1 MKINTKFLEN
11 TIVKAIN
18 ENLYYSPY
26 DIGADYDSIDEMDI
40 YNAEYDSMINKYA
53 QDHKNNDKPNWS
65 TTSNVD
71 SNLPFENKNTINELQ
86 LRNIVK
92 ETIVKILNE
101 NYPLGAEF
109 DPRAPWNEPETTSKM
124 VEIQGTAYY
133 YNEETEE
140 EKEVPF
146 EIDVEVDGEYLVDYN
161 DDEKQVYFQPNEDMD
176 YYSLAV
182 NSGKIPHELDGGFR
196 LEDIE
201 VDEF

>member
-1 MKINTKFLEN
+1 
-11 TIVKAIN
+11 
-18 ENLYYSPY
+18 
-26 DIGADYDSIDEMDI
+26 
-40 YNAEYDSMINKYA
+40 
-53 QDHKNNDKPNWS
+53 
-65 TTSNVD
+65 
-71 SNLPFENKNTINELQ
+71 
-86 LRNIVK
+86 
-92 ETIVKILNE
+92 
-101 NYPLGAEF
+101 
-109 DPRAPWNEPETTSKM
+109 M

>member
-1 MKINTKFLEN
+1 MKINVKLLEK
-11 TIVKAIN
+11 TITRVIN
-18 ENLYYSPY
+18 ENLHYPTIDNVSDNYPS
-26 DIGADYDSIDEMDI
+26 DY
-40 YNAEYDSMINKYA
+40 INSHDVDYIE
-53 QDHKNNDKPNWS
+53 DRENNDKPNWS
-65 TTSNVD
+65 TASNVV
-71 SNLPFENKNTINELQ
+71 SNSPFKNKNTINEIQ

-146 EIDVEVDGEYLVDYN
+146 EIEVEVDGEYLVDYN

>member
-1 MKINTKFLEN
+1 MEK
-11 TIVKAIN
+11 TITRVIN
-18 ENLYYSPY
+18 ENLHYPTIDSESDNYPSD
-26 DIGADYDSIDEMDI
+26 DINSHDVDYIEDRE
-40 YNAEYDSMINKYA
+40 
-53 QDHKNNDKPNWS
+53 NNDKPNW
-65 TTSNVD
+65 TTASNVV
-71 SNLPFENKNTINELQ
+71 SNSPIENKKTINEIQ

-92 ETIVKILNE
+92 ETIVKILKE
-101 NYPLGAEF
+101 NYPLGAKY

-124 VEIQGTAYY
+124 MEIQGTAYY
-133 YNEETEE
+133 YNKETEE

-146 EIDVEVDGEYLVDYN
+146 EIEVEVDGEYLVDYN

>member
-1 MKINTKFLEN
+1 MKINTKLLEK
-11 TIVKAIN
+11 TITRVIN
-18 ENLYYSPY
+18 ENLHYPTIDSESDNYPSD
-26 DIGADYDSIDEMDI
+26 DINSHDVDYIEDI
-40 YNAEYDSMINKYA
+40 E
-53 QDHKNNDKPNWS
+53 NNDKPNWS
-65 TTSNVD
+65 TASNVV
-71 SNLPFENKNTINELQ
+71 SNSPFENKKTINELQ

-146 EIDVEVDGEYLVDYN
+146 EIEVEVDGEYLVDY
-161 DDEKQVYFQPNEDMD
+161 DDGENYSYFQPNKDTD
-176 YYSLAV
+176 YHSLV
-182 NSGKIPHELDGGFR
+182 INSGKIPQELDGGFR

-201 VDEF
+201 VVEF

>member
-1 MKINTKFLEN
+1 MKINVKLLEK
-11 TIVKAIN
+11 TITRVIN
-18 ENLYYSPY
+18 ENLHYPTIDSVSDNYPS
-26 DIGADYDSIDEMDI
+26 DY
-40 YNAEYDSMINKYA
+40 INSHDVDYIE
-53 QDHKNNDKPNWS
+53 DRENNDKPNWS
-65 TTSNVD
+65 TASNVV
-71 SNLPFENKNTINELQ
+71 SNSPFKNKNTINEIQ

-146 EIDVEVDGEYLVDYN
+146 EIEVEVDGEYLVDYN

>member
-1 MKINTKFLEN
+1 MKINVKLLEK
-11 TIVKAIN
+11 TITRVIN
-18 ENLYYSPY
+18 ENLHYPTIDSGSDNYPSD
-26 DIGADYDSIDEMDI
+26 DINSHDVDYIEDRE
-40 YNAEYDSMINKYA
+40 
-53 QDHKNNDKPNWS
+53 NNDKPNW
-65 TTSNVD
+65 TTASNVV
-71 SNLPFENKNTINELQ
+71 SNSPFENKKTINEVQ

-101 NYPLGAEF
+101 NYPLGAKY

-124 VEIQGTAYY
+124 MEIQGTAYY

-146 EIDVEVDGEYLVDYN
+146 EIEVEVDGEYLVDY
-161 DDEKQVYFQPNEDMD
+161 DDGEKYGYFQPNEDTD
-176 YYSLAV
+176 YYSLVV